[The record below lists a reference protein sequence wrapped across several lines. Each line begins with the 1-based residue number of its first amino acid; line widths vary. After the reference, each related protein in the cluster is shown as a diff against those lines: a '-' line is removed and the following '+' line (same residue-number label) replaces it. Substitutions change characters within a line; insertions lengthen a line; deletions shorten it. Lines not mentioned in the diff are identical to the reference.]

1 MAILANQKILTLDY
15 WKFAHDLKV
24 GDYVFDKDGQI
35 QRIKLVQEY
44 RSDDCYRVHFDDH
57 LSVEGDGHLG
67 FQVEDK
73 LYRDRIYQ
81 YKGKLKFRRP
91 LKFKK
96 VSDIPATNLKSN
108 KSTHIYSVPT
118 TKPLQFPHQTLPVP
132 PFIFGYWYFTHETR
146 QKRMKFTKGNHD
158 LITEKFKDAGY
169 SIVERG
175 LHPNGERFFS
185 VFPTIDSHL
194 GFDIP
199 HRIPNNYMLSSTEQ
213 RLELLKGI
221 LLAKPRCYS
230 KTKDIFKFSS
240 IHRAIAIQFQAL
252 VESLGH
258 RTRLDVNEYRN
269 TYTIVFR
276 SKLILVPH
284 QVPQTKPL
292 VHNGRRYITKISKL
306 PAQLCVHIETE
317 GADNSYLV
325 GEGFIA
331 VC

>member
-1 MAILANQKILTLDY
+1 MCAEC
-15 WKFAHDLKV
+15 
-24 GDYVFDKDGQI
+24 G
-35 QRIKLVQEY
+35 R
-44 RSDDCYRVHFDDH
+44 DH
-57 LSVEGDGHLG
+57 
-67 FQVEDK
+67 
-73 LYRDRIYQ
+73 RD
-81 YKGKLKFRRP
+81 
-91 LKFKK
+91 
-96 VSDIPATNLKSN
+96 
-108 KSTHIYSVPT
+108 
-118 TKPLQFPHQTLPVP
+118 
-132 PFIFGYWYFTHETR
+132 W
-146 QKRMKFTKGNHD
+146 
-158 LITEKFKDAGY
+158 
-169 SIVERG
+169 
-175 LHPNGERFFS
+175 
-185 VFPTIDSHL
+185 
-194 GFDIP
+194 
-199 HRIPNNYMLSSTEQ
+199 
-213 RLELLKGI
+213 
-221 LLAKPRCYS
+221 CYS